1 MTQMKT
7 KMARP
12 MSAIDANVRGR
23 VDWVD
28 YAKGFFVV
36 TKLAR
41 SAKIPPAAVW
51 LAAAALEIAPIATGS
66 TVIDEFAGRFVFF
79 YSGYLFAP
87 RIFALAKEVQAS
99 PDAAFAGLLAWGL
112 VNGLLVSGGIAE
124 LPFISLGLGLVGAG
138 AVVAVSALIA
148 MSGFAKALRYCGE
161 HSIVVYLAF
170 FLPMAAS
177 RAVLVKTGW
186 IADVG
191 TMSAIV
197 TLVGVVDALALF
209 WVVRG
214 TALRFLFERPHR
226 CWIAPRKR
234 AALQPAE

>member
-28 YAKGFFVV
+28 YAKGFCIVFVV
-36 TKLAR
+36 MMHSTLGAEQ
-41 SAKIPPAAVW
+41 AAGEQGW
-51 LAAAALEIAPIATGS
+51 LPAAALEIAPIATGS

-112 VNGLLVSGGIAE
+112 VNGLLVSGGFAE
-124 LPFISLGLGLVGAG
+124 LPLISLGLGLVGAG
-138 AVVAVSALIA
+138 
-148 MSGFAKALRYCGE
+148 
-161 HSIVVYLAF
+161 
-170 FLPMAAS
+170 
-177 RAVLVKTGW
+177 
-186 IADVG
+186 
-191 TMSAIV
+191 
-197 TLVGVVDALALF
+197 
-209 WVVRG
+209 
-214 TALRFLFERPHR
+214 
-226 CWIAPRKR
+226 
-234 AALQPAE
+234 